1 MNKHG
6 MVRAVDTH
14 FEFED
19 GTIFHPF
26 GTTVYALAH
35 QTEELIEQT
44 LKTLEN
50 SPFNKVRMCVFPK
63 HYTYNNN
70 DPLYYPFEKREDGSW
85 DVRKPVA
92 EFWNN
97 LDSIITRLDEAEI

>member
-50 SPFNKVRMCVFPK
+50 SPC
-63 HYTYNNN
+63 
-70 DPLYYPFEKREDGSW
+70 
-85 DVRKPVA
+85 
-92 EFWNN
+92 
-97 LDSIITRLDEAEI
+97 